1 MAVTK
6 KETEAAE
13 AAAKPDKVAPATEFN
28 PSGAPQQ
35 VVDDVDPSHPS
46 VDNNPREGTTV
57 GMNQIDFNEPSA
69 LKSPEEQV
77 EEDLKGK

>member
-1 MAVTK
+1 
-6 KETEAAE
+6 
-13 AAAKPDKVAPATEFN
+13 
-28 PSGAPQQ
+28 
-35 VVDDVDPSHPS
+35 